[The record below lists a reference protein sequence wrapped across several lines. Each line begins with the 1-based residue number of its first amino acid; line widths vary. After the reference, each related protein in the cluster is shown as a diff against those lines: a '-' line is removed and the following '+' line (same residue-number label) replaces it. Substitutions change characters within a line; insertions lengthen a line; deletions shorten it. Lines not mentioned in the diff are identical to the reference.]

1 MKINL
6 VLYAS
11 LTRFVAGSSAGEV
24 MNLDIPGDS
33 TVHDVM
39 VKVGIPSDLKL
50 ILLVNGR
57 SVSKTH
63 KLNDDDRLAAFP
75 TIAGG

>member
-11 LTRFVAGSSAGEV
+11 LTQFVSGASAGEV
-24 MNLDIPGDS
+24 INLEIPGDS

-39 VKVGIPSDLKL
+39 DTMGIPSDLKL
-50 ILLVNGR
+50 ILLINGR
-57 SVSKTH
+57 SVSKTQ
-63 KLNDDDRLAAFP
+63 KLLDDDRLAVFP